1 MLLVVPHRMTAS
13 EGNAAESGHQPADG
27 SVASNSN
34 AANGG
39 NAMVDVKSDAPSSPK
54 KRARTSSEGL
64 DGAAAD
70 TSVKRVKGV
79 APIKA
84 EYAALPA

>member
-1 MLLVVPHRMTAS
+1 
-13 EGNAAESGHQPADG
+13 
-27 SVASNSN
+27 
-34 AANGG
+34 
-39 NAMVDVKSDAPSSPK
+39 MVDVKSDAPSSPK